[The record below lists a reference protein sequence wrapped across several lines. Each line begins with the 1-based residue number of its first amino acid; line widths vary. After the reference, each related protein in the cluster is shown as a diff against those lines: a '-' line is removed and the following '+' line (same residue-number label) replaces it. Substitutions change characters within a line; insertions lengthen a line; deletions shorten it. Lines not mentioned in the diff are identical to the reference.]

1 MWRVTIGRHG
11 VVWAAY
17 LLFTA
22 ALLAGGGTRQDVAH
36 DLIIQGLAVALLAL
50 ALPGLRYTSRQ
61 QKALAALALA
71 AFALPLLQCIPL
83 PGGLW
88 QWAPGRAELFAASAE
103 LGLPT
108 PAWHP
113 WSLDPTASLA
123 SARALLPAL
132 AMAVLA
138 LQLRPAEFRV
148 LAWILLAVALLSV
161 PLGLAQVAQGPHSE
175 LRFYRPTNIHE
186 AVGLFANRNHYAA
199 LLATCGTIVL
209 GVLAALLSSGR
220 AVGGRSPWVPAIALG
235 LLLAILW
242 FAIAQARSR
251 AGMLLLLIAMLIIM
265 VRTYRHAAN
274 RRWALGGMLIVV
286 LLAGS
291 IVLRHGFAGFADR
304 LVQMG
309 DQRIEVLPAVLSVGG
324 HYGWLGTGAGSFP
337 AVYALHEP
345 SDLVGDRLL
354 NHAHNDWAELA
365 VEFGVLAVPVL
376 IGFFYWLWR
385 CWRFQGSGADR
396 GSRHSP
402 SRASSFAWMRMV
414 AAVVVFQLLLHS
426 VLDYP
431 LRTMTLSVVFV
442 VALAALALPGDAAEA
457 DSAGSRSRG
466 VRRVARTAP

>member
-1 MWRVTIGRHG
+1 MWRVTSGRHG

-36 DLIIQGLAVALLAL
+36 DLIIQGLAVAFLAL
-50 ALPGLRYTSRQ
+50 AWPGLKYAGWQ
-61 QKALAALALA
+61 QKALVVLALS

-83 PGGLW
+83 PGVLW
-88 QWAPGRAELFAASAE
+88 QWAPGRAELYAASAQ
-103 LGLPT
+103 LGLSL
-108 PAWHP
+108 PAWQP
-113 WSLDPTASLA
+113 WSMDPTASLA

-132 AMAVLA
+132 AMVVLA
-138 LQLRPAEFRV
+138 VQLRPAEFRV
-148 LAWILLAVALLSV
+148 LAWILLAVVLLSV
-161 PLGLAQVAQGPHSE
+161 PLGLAQLAQGPHSE

-186 AVGLFANRNHYAA
+186 AVGLFANRNHFAA
-199 LLATCGTIVL
+199 LLAICGTVVL
-209 GVLAALLSSGR
+209 GGLAAALSSARIHSGR
-220 AVGGRSPWVPAIALG
+220 VPWIRAIALG

-251 AGMLLLLIAMLIIM
+251 AGMLLLLIAMVIAMLGI
-265 VRTYRHAAN
+265 YRHAAN

-291 IVLRHGFAGFADR
+291 VVLRHGFVGFADR

-385 CWRFQGSGADR
+385 CWRSQGTGVDAE
-396 GSRHSP
+396 SRRTP
-402 SRASSFAWMRMV
+402 ARASSIHWMRMV

-426 VLDYP
+426 LLDYP